1 MKRLLVIPLL
11 CSGAL
16 AAAEIPE
23 RIDAHAHIFQPAPA
37 YYRYLEKAN
46 IRVLNI
52 CVVDKHDK
60 GFEQTEP
67 QMSTAVRILRETHG
81 RVAWCATFDDTD
93 WESPD
98 FAGRTRKYLG
108 QAFTDGAV
116 AVKIYK
122 DIGMELRSKSGGYVM
137 PDDPAFA
144 PVLDFIAAQ
153 GRTLFAH
160 LAEPW
165 AAWRPLDPASPHY
178 SYYKENPEWHMF
190 LHPDRPKKETVL
202 AARDHMLKLHPK
214 LRVVGCHLGSLETS
228 VDDMARALDAYPN
241 FAIDTAARIPDLML
255 QPREKVRDFLIKYQD
270 RVLYGTDLELMPGN
284 DTAKVLRDMEA
295 EYARDWKFL
304 ATAETLHY
312 KDKTIQGLALPEPV
326 LRRIFRENA
335 LTWVPGLRIQARN

>member
-1 MKRLLVIPLL
+1 MKYLSVGLIL
-11 CSGAL
+11 CAGAL
-16 AAAEIPE
+16 AAAAEIPE
-23 RIDAHAHIFQPAPA
+23 RIDAHAHILQPDPA

-60 GFEQTEP
+60 GFEQAEP
-67 QMSTAVRILRETHG
+67 QMAVAARISRETRG

-93 WESPD
+93 WESPA
-98 FAGRTRKYLG
+98 FTGRVVKSLG
-108 QAFTDGAV
+108 QAFADGAV

-122 DIGMELRSKSGGYVM
+122 DIGMELRSSSGAYAM
-137 PDDPAFA
+137 PDNPAFG

-153 GRTLFAH
+153 GKTLFAH

-190 LHPDRPKKETVL
+190 LHPDRPAKETIL
-202 AARDHMLKLHPK
+202 AARDRMLKRHPK

-228 VDDMARALDAYPN
+228 VDDMARVLDAYPN

-255 QPREKVRDFLIKYQD
+255 QPREKVRSFLIRYQD
-270 RVLYGTDLELMPGN
+270 RVLYGTDLEMLPGN
-284 DTAKVLRDMEA
+284 DPAKALRHTQE
-295 EYARDWKFL
+295 EYARDWTYL
-304 ATAETLHY
+304 A
-312 KDKTIQGLALPEPV
+312 QGLALPEPV
-326 LRRIFRENA
+326 LRKIFRENA
-335 LTWVPGLRIQARN
+335 LTWVPGLRTHAKD